1 MKFNS
6 MVNNIMEAKGGV
18 GGHVHGSKQR
28 PGSIGTG
35 PDMQN
40 AAARRAG
47 GSSGKAPSK
56 AVGVKP
62 GVYRLSPHKGGANTS
77 KLLQVD
83 EKGNMKIV

>member
-28 PGSIGTG
+28 TDSIGTG

-40 AAARRAG
+40 AARRRAE

-83 EKGNMKIV
+83 GKGNMKIV